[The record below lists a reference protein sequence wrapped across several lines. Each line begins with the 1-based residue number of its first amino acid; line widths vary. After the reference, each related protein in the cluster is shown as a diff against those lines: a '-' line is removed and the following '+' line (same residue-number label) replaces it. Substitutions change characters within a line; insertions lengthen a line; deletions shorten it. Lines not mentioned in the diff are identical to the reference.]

1 MKIPITLVRPPFLF
15 SYTLLIEPDIHTAV
29 LKWRH
34 DVYLECLS
42 PAAELNAR
50 NDMEYSDLLAVD
62 ARIRTFVARTRQDAI
77 VNCEIDTDTVLRQLA
92 WCDVCTHGGPFSF
105 PFLFPSCN
113 KTKVADG
120 YGTALLKLHQSFFSK
135 ALNAPSDGGKFGSP
149 YAASVVAVFLSSC
162 QLIDTVMNA
171 RDKDPRLIPRFSPY
185 GHNLWNS
192 MVSFLLLSFCFW

>member
-1 MKIPITLVRPPFLF
+1 MLSPIYSACPRPAYNIIGGEDPDNTCTPPFPPFLF
-15 SYTLLIEPDIHTAV
+15 YIDRISTTAV

-92 WCDVCTHGGPFSF
+92 WCDVCTHGG
-105 PFLFPSCN
+105 
-113 KTKVADG
+113 
-120 YGTALLKLHQSFFSK
+120 
-135 ALNAPSDGGKFGSP
+135 
-149 YAASVVAVFLSSC
+149 
-162 QLIDTVMNA
+162 
-171 RDKDPRLIPRFSPY
+171 
-185 GHNLWNS
+185 
-192 MVSFLLLSFCFW
+192 